1 MPQLSAVHICTER
14 TPQPSAH
21 PAAATWESDG
31 TWGLVADTSN
41 DRIRKLVVAT
51 DPEPEPEPEPE
62 PVQCKESDPCF
73 YQSAAVGCKAARL

>member
-1 MPQLSAVHICTER
+1 VQCIYAQSVRRSRVL
-14 TPQPSAH
+14 TP
-21 PAAATWESDG
+21 AATWESDG

-73 YQSAAVGCKAARL
+73 YQSAAVVCKAARL